1 MAVMAVP
8 CEYGRNSKSGY
19 SGGVILHK
27 RGSDKGAYSHK
38 TAITAITV
46 QVCFLLYSFFKG

>member
-1 MAVMAVP
+1 MAVMAVS
-8 CEYGRNSKSGY
+8 CEYGRNPKGGY

-27 RGSDKGAYSHK
+27 RGSDKGGYSHQ

-46 QVCFLLYSFFKG
+46 QVCLLLYSFFKG